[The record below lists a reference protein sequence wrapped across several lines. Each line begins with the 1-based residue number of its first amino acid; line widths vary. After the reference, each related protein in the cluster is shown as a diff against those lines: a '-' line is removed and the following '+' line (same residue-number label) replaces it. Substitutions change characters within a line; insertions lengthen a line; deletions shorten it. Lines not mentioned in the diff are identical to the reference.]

1 MGKAFRHYDM
11 DQQLLL
17 PQDLREWLP
26 TEHLAL
32 YVSDVVDQ
40 LDLGGIMRAYEDEM
54 RGRPPYHPA
63 MMIKLLVYG
72 YCIGKTSSRKVER
85 ATYEDVAFRVLACNQ
100 QPDHDSIAEFRK
112 RHLQEIAKLFQQ
124 VLQLCR
130 RAGLVKLGH
139 VAIDGTKMKANAAK
153 RKSLTYERM
162 NKVEKELEAQVK
174 ALLAEAERI
183 DEHEDKLYGKGKR
196 GDELP
201 EELRNRETRLIKIR
215 EAKAQLESEM
225 REEAERERAFKEEQ
239 KAAKSR
245 GEQVFKDGR
254 KRKWTRDKNG
264 EVTPKPKVQ
273 RNLTDP
279 DSRVML
285 DTASGNYKQ
294 AYNPQIAV
302 DDEMQIIVAAR
313 VVREP
318 NDFEQ
323 LVPTLEEV
331 KQNVGQMPVAVTAD
345 AGYFSARAITDRKV
359 KDVDLYVP
367 PNPVPKESGGPSA
380 KVRSSM
386 RNKLNSPGGQ
396 QMYKKRNT
404 TVEPVFAHIKHVRGY
419 RQFLLRGLDQVD
431 AEWALICMTHNLL
444 KMFTA
449 GKQSRSH

>member
-1 MGKAFRHYDM
+1 MAKAFRHYDM

-26 TEHLAL
+26 AEHLAL

-40 LDLGGIMRAYEDEM
+40 LDLGGIMRSYEDEM

-72 YCIGKTSSRKVER
+72 YCIGKTSSRKIER
-85 ATYEDVAFRVLACNQ
+85 ATYDDVAFRVLACNQ

-112 RHLQEIAKLFQQ
+112 RHLKELAKLFKQ

-162 NKVEKELEAQVK
+162 NKVEKELEAQVR

-183 DEHEDKLYGKGKR
+183 DEHEDKVYGKGKR

-215 EAKAQLESEM
+215 EAKAQLESEI
-225 REEAERERAFKEEQ
+225 REESERERAFNEEQ
-239 KAAKSR
+239 KAARSR
-245 GEQVFKDGR
+245 GEEVFKDGR
-254 KRKWTRDKNG
+254 KRKWTRDESG
-264 EVTPKPKVQ
+264 DVTPKSNIQ

-279 DSRVML
+279 DSRLMR
-285 DTASGNYKQ
+285 DTSSGKYEQ

-302 DDEMQIIVAAR
+302 DDEAQIIVAAR
-313 VVREP
+313 VVSAP
-318 NDFEQ
+318 NDFAQ

-331 KQNVGQMPVAVTAD
+331 KQNVGQMPLAATAD
-345 AGYFSARAITDRKV
+345 AGYFSARAITDSRLR
-359 KDVDLYVP
+359 DVDLYVP
-367 PNPVPKESGGPSA
+367 PNPVPKESGGPTAS
-380 KVRSSM
+380 VRSSM
-386 RNKLNSPGGQ
+386 RDKINSAGGRA
-396 QMYKKRNT
+396 MYKKRNT

-419 RQFLLRGLDQVD
+419 RQFVLRGLDQVD
-431 AEWALICMTHNLL
+431 AEWSLICMTHNLL
-444 KMFTA
+444 KMFRA
-449 GKQSRSH
+449 GKGPRSH